1 MAGATVAACGVID
14 GVVTARG
21 TVAVVEVVVAE
32 PEGVRFSVGIAG
44 EEDEVV
50 VVAAEID
57 AGTISGGCDNA
68 VPAGG
73 DDSTVAAISGDAE
86 WAAPCMAAVWGN
98 AACG

>member
-1 MAGATVAACGVID
+1 MAGATVAAYGVVD
-14 GVVTARG
+14 GVMTARG

-32 PEGVRFSVGIAG
+32 PEGVRFSVGTAG

-57 AGTISGGCDNA
+57 AGAISGGCDAA

-86 WAAPCMAAVWGN
+86 WVAPCMAVVWDD
-98 AACG
+98 AARG

>member
-1 MAGATVAACGVID
+1 MAGATEAACGVVD
-14 GVVTARG
+14 GVMTARG

-32 PEGVRFSVGIAG
+32 PEGVRFSVGMAG

-57 AGTISGGCDNA
+57 AGAISGGCDAA

-73 DDSTVAAISGDAE
+73 DNSTVAAIGGDAK
-86 WAAPCMAAVWGN
+86 WVAPCMAVVWDN
-98 AACG
+98 AARG